1 MLRQGLSR
9 NLECTALGT
18 GPAIYLSP
26 PSQLRDHGSR
36 PPRPALHVPAGDLNS
51 DPHAAERHQQSHLLS
66 SPSNSPVQTSSTWI
80 LKQGKMHMIKSIDK
94 DIYRHKR
101 KTLKKLFSSD
111 FSFVF
116 NKNNSIFSRKKL
128 LKRISMYGK
137 RTMRT
142 GYLSIDADTV
152 HKI

>member
-1 MLRQGLSR
+1 
-9 NLECTALGT
+9 
-18 GPAIYLSP
+18 
-26 PSQLRDHGSR
+26 
-36 PPRPALHVPAGDLNS
+36 
-51 DPHAAERHQQSHLLS
+51 
-66 SPSNSPVQTSSTWI
+66 
-80 LKQGKMHMIKSIDK
+80 MIKSIDK